1 MYEYNEKFKSIKG
14 KTLTLEL
21 ILYKKGN
28 NVEVPYYWY
37 NIIKNDTFE
46 IVGKVSIR
54 LGHNFHSYYNGN
66 IGYEVFEEYR
76 GNNYAYQASK
86 MIIEI
91 AKEYE
96 MKKLYLTCNVDNIA
110 SYKTIEKLGAYL
122 IEIVKPPKEYFGYY
136 EKIKEHRIYQLDI
149 K

>member
-1 MYEYNEKFKSIKG
+1 MYEYNEKFKNIKG

-54 LGHNFHSYYNGN
+54 LG
-66 IGYEVFEEYR
+66 
-76 GNNYAYQASK
+76 A
-86 MIIEI
+86 
-91 AKEYE
+91 
-96 MKKLYLTCNVDNIA
+96 
-110 SYKTIEKLGAYL
+110 
-122 IEIVKPPKEYFGYY
+122 
-136 EKIKEHRIYQLDI
+136 
-149 K
+149 